1 MTPGSG
7 SLADVIASVDNGLLV
22 TSMSGLHSGVNG
34 ISGDFSVGAEGLMIR
49 NGALAEPVREAT
61 IASTLQKMLTDIV
74 AVGDEIEWQ
83 PGGSGAVPIA
93 IGDVSLSGA

>member
-1 MTPGSG
+1 MEE
-7 SLADVIASVDNGLLV
+7 LVAQVDDGLLV
-22 TSMSGLHSGVNG
+22 QSMAGLHSGVNAV
-34 ISGDFSVGAEGLMIR
+34 SGDFSVGADGMTIR
-49 NGALAEPVREAT
+49 NGQLAEPVREAT

-74 AVGDEIEWQ
+74 AVGDEVEWQ